1 MVKSESIK
9 SSAERLA
16 QIKPTMRR
24 YIDEGHVPCLL
35 TVIAHDSKVVHF
47 EAQGY
52 SDVDKQVRLQ
62 ADAIFRLFS
71 MTKPIT
77 IVATMM
83 LYEEHRFS
91 LDDPIA
97 KYLPEFEAMQVWTE
111 QGLIAAERAITI
123 RHLLTHTAGLT
134 YSGLPNPVADIYTE
148 AKLHGVRNRL
158 SGDTLAQHVKRL
170 AAMPLLAQPGVAWN
184 YSEAMGVLGR
194 LVEVLSGS
202 TFREF
207 LVNRVFTPLAMVD
220 TDFYVPKDK
229 IDRLIPLYQ
238 VSNDQALKLTDCDD
252 YGGNYCSKPALEYGG
267 AGLVGTS
274 ADYLRFAQ
282 MLLNDGELE
291 GARLLSASSVRL
303 IMTDHLGP
311 EFGDTPLASLDA
323 PVTSGL
329 GLGFGFGGYV
339 VRDASSTATLGS
351 DGEYAWGGWASTD
364 FWIDPKRKLI
374 GILLTQVIP
383 IDVQLTTRAGFH
395 DLVYQAA
402 IEI

>member
-1 MVKSESIK
+1 
-9 SSAERLA
+9 
-16 QIKPTMRR
+16 
-24 YIDEGHVPCLL
+24 
-35 TVIAHDSKVVHF
+35 
-47 EAQGY
+47 
-52 SDVDKQVRLQ
+52 
-62 ADAIFRLFS
+62 
-71 MTKPIT
+71 
-77 IVATMM
+77 
-83 LYEEHRFS
+83 
-91 LDDPIA
+91 
-97 KYLPEFEAMQVWTE
+97 
-111 QGLIAAERAITI
+111 
-123 RHLLTHTAGLT
+123 
-134 YSGLPNPVADIYTE
+134 
-148 AKLHGVRNRL
+148 
-158 SGDTLAQHVKRL
+158 
-170 AAMPLLAQPGVAWN
+170 MPLLAQPGVAWN

-194 LVEVLSGS
+194 LVEVLAGS

-207 LVNRVFTPLAMVD
+207 LVNRVFKPLAMVD
-220 TDFYVPKDK
+220 TDFYVPKNK

-238 VSNDQALKLTDCDD
+238 LSNDRVLKLTNSD
-252 YGGNYCSKPALEYGG
+252 YGGNYGIKPSLEYGG
-267 AGLVGTS
+267 AGLVGTA

-282 MLLNDGELE
+282 MLLNDGELD
-291 GARLLSASSVRL
+291 GVRLLSASSVRL

-339 VRDASSTATLGS
+339 VRDASSAATLGS

-383 IDVQLTTRAGFH
+383 IDVQLTTRQGFH

>member
-1 MVKSESIK
+1 MVKTESVK
-9 SSAERLA
+9 FSAERLA
-16 QIKPTMRR
+16 QIKPTMGR

-35 TVIAHDSKVVHF
+35 TVIADDSKIVHF
-47 EAQGY
+47 ETQGY
-52 SDVDKQVRLQ
+52 PDVDKQVTLQ

-97 KYLPEFEAMQVWTE
+97 KYLPEFEDMEVWTE
-111 QGLIAAERAITI
+111 QGLVKAERAITI

-134 YSGLPNPVADIYTE
+134 YSGLPNPVAHIYDE
-148 AKLHGVRNRL
+148 AKLHGVRSRL
-158 SGDTLAQHVKRL
+158 SGNTLAQHVKRL

-194 LVEVLSGS
+194 LVEVLAGS

-220 TDFYVPKDK
+220 TDFYVPKNK

-238 VSNDQALKLTDCDD
+238 VSNDEGLKLTNSD
-252 YGGNYCSKPALEYGG
+252 YGGNYCSKPSLEYGG
-267 AGLVGTS
+267 AGLVGTA

-282 MLLNDGELE
+282 MLLKDGELD
-291 GARLLSASSVRL
+291 GVRILSASSVQL

-339 VRDASSTATLGS
+339 VRDSSSAATLGS

-364 FWIDPKRKLI
+364 FWIDPKRKLV

-395 DLVYQAA
+395 DLVYQAI
-402 IEI
+402 IER